1 MNLALQ
7 VACNPSGRARLLPS
21 HPPASSPHSTRQDRD
36 TRAPVRQE
44 PLPPALERIA
54 ICGWHLFGRTDIA
67 TCTFQLTAYRQVK
80 IIGVTKD
87 CDCVVIPQ
95 LPIKL
100 IPGSL
105 YELPIAV
112 NLGHDWNGVESTRQL
127 RVFTDP
133 PSGEPIFLK
142 IHVREHR

>member
-1 MNLALQ
+1 MWLSRTALAKSSTIAAVVV
-7 VACNPSGRARLLPS
+7 VAVSVVYSLTP
-21 HPPASSPHSTRQDRD
+21 
-36 TRAPVRQE
+36 
-44 PLPPALERIA
+44 
-54 ICGWHLFGRTDIA
+54 RTDLVIVPDVGLAVVDASTGVA
-67 TCTFQLTAYRQVK
+67 TCTFQLMAYRQVK

-105 YELPIAV
+105 YELPISV
-112 NLGHDWNGVESTRQL
+112 NLGHDWKGVESTRQL
-127 RVFTDP
+127 RLFTDP